1 MDPDIAGSCDG
12 EHEQEE
18 DEAGRLPVVG
28 GDSLG
33 AEKDCLQ
40 KAALCT
46 CKAGG
51 QHIRD
56 TPIVWCY
63 KYVCIRMLEK
73 TNAYNQVHS
82 Q

>member
-28 GDSLG
+28 GDPLG
-33 AEKDCLQ
+33 AEEDCLQ

-63 KYVCIRMLEK
+63 IRKYLCTVLVC
-73 TNAYNQVHS
+73 
-82 Q
+82 